1 MKNPILWFLL
11 VNLITFS
18 TACTPILKATNDG
31 PIQQDKSTRTVGDWV
46 DDNTIETVAQVNIT
60 KADPAL
66 EQSHIVVTSY
76 DGIVLLTGQVAN
88 ERLRNLAGDVARN
101 VKKVRRVY
109 NELEIGP
116 ATTFLI
122 RSNDSWLT
130 SKIKT
135 KMLAEKNFPAGKIK
149 IVTENGIVYLMGK
162 VNQSVARQAVD
173 ISRTAYGVQK
183 IVKIFDY
190 TD

>member
-11 VNLITFS
+11 INLITFS

-31 PIQQDKSTRTVGDWV
+31 PIQQDKSTRTMGDWV
-46 DDNTIETVAQVNIT
+46 DDNTIETVTQVNIA

-66 EQSHIVVTSY
+66 EHSHIVVTSY

-88 ERLRNLAGDVARN
+88 ERLRSLTGDVARN

-162 VNQSVARQAVD
+162 VSQSVARHAVD